1 MKITIITVVYNGAA
15 TVRDSIESV
24 LNQTYPDIE
33 YIVID
38 GNSTDNT
45 AEVVRSYGSRI
56 TRFVSEPDKGLYD
69 AINKGLRLA
78 TGDVVGLINADDFY
92 KHNQVVEKVVQLFQT
107 TNCDAVYGDVIYVNP
122 ENTEKIDRYWKVG
135 AYKEGDFLWGWM
147 PPHPTCFI
155 RRSVYETLGNYT
167 LLLKSSS
174 DYELL
179 LRFIHKHKIKL
190 GYLPEVLVAMRSG
203 GMSNATLKHRWRANQ
218 EDRMGWKINGLRPYF
233 FTLLFKPLRKIV
245 QLLPKL

>member
-45 AEVVRSYGSRI
+45 ADIIRSYGSRI

-69 AINKGLRLA
+69 AINKGLALA
-78 TGDVVGLINADDFY
+78 TGDVIGLINADDFY
-92 KHNQVVEKVVQLFQT
+92 KHNQVVEKVVALFEK
-107 TNCDAVYGDVIYVNP
+107 TNCDAVYGDVIYVDPINK
-122 ENTEKIDRYWKVG
+122 EKVDRYWKVG
-135 AYKEGDFLWGWM
+135 EYKEGDFLWGWM

-155 RRSVYETLGNYT
+155 RRSVYEELGGYT
-167 LLLKSSS
+167 LELKSSS

-190 GYLPEVLVAMRSG
+190 SYLPEVLVTMRSG
-203 GMSNATLKHRWRANQ
+203 GMSNATLKHRWRANR
-218 EDRMGWKINGLRPYF
+218 EDRQGWKLNDLRPYF
-233 FTLLFKPLRKIV
+233 FTLLLKPLRKID

>member
-1 MKITIITVVYNGAA
+1 MKITIITVVFNGAA

-45 AEVVRSYGSRI
+45 AEIVRSYGSRI

-69 AINKGLRLA
+69 AINKGIRLA
-78 TGDVVGLINADDFY
+78 TGDIIGLINADDFY
-92 KHNQVVEKVVQLFQT
+92 HHNQVVEKVVQRFKA

-122 ENTEKIDRYWKVG
+122 ENTEKVDRYWKVG
-135 AYKEGDFLWGWM
+135 EYKEGAFLWGWM

-155 RRSVYETLGNYT
+155 RRSVYEELGNYT
-167 LLLKSSS
+167 LELKSSS

-190 GYLPEVLVAMRSG
+190 SYLPEVLVTMRSG
-203 GMSNATLKHRWRANQ
+203 GMSNATLKHRWRANR
-218 EDRMGWKINGLRPYF
+218 EDRQGWKLNGLRPYF
-233 FTLLFKPLRKIV
+233 FTLFLKPLRKID